1 MVKARNLR
9 SGKMAAMGGV
19 LLLLAGCGGGG
30 GALPQMT
37 APCPRV
43 AILADAADLTR
54 FRAGGG
60 RDLTAMELN
69 ASVAGFQAR
78 CDYAPRG
85 AGLDVTLTPAFT
97 AERGPA
103 ATGRAAEI
111 PYMVAVAEGENRI
124 LARQAYAMRVEF
136 PANVSRIQS
145 RGEEVTIRIPGSPQ
159 EAARKQVW
167 LGFVLSPEEL
177 ALNRARG
184 PR

>member
-1 MVKARNLR
+1 MVKARKLR
-9 SGKMAAMGGV
+9 SGEMAAMGGA
-19 LLLLAGCGGGG
+19 LLLLAGCGGG

-78 CDYAPRG
+78 CDYAPGG
-85 AGLDVTLTPAFT
+85 AGLDVTLTPGFT

-124 LARQAYAMRVEF
+124 LARQAYTMRVSF
-136 PANVSRIQS
+136 PANVSRIRS
-145 RGEEVTIRIPGSPQ
+145 TGEEVTIRIPGSPQ

-177 ALNRARG
+177 ALNRERG